1 MKHYNGATIWGLL
14 DKYEPKETETGKPYL
29 EVFVNCQHPQYGGV
43 RVLGRVW
50 GKDNIQQFTEMY
62 KRNSEM
68 RLEGNLQQ
76 YEGRN
81 GEVKTTFNFFKF
93 NYGPLKEQKAA
104 FRLTGIVQSY
114 EANTLKLLVRQENE
128 GYAPKDETFTVMVSL
143 EALLSMGEAGDPATG
158 ELIRVKGYLQ
168 IEEDEFGD
176 MKGPQMPIVKQ
187 MEKLIV

>member
-1 MKHYNGATIWGLL
+1 MKHYNGCTIWGLL
-14 DKYEPKETETGKPYL
+14 DKYEKKDTETGKPYL

-50 GKDNIQQFTEMY
+50 GADNIQQFTEMY

-76 YEGRN
+76 YLGRN
-81 GEVKTTFNFFKF
+81 DEVKTTFNFFKF

-114 EANTLKLLVRQENE
+114 AEGILKLLIRQENE
-128 GYAPKDETFTVMVSL
+128 GYAPKEEIFTVMVSL
-143 EALLSMGEAGDPATG
+143 EASLSVGELGDPVTG
-158 ELIRVKGYLQ
+158 DLVRVKGYLQ

-176 MKGPQMPIVKQ
+176 PKGPQMPIVKQ
-187 MEKLIV
+187 MEILTA